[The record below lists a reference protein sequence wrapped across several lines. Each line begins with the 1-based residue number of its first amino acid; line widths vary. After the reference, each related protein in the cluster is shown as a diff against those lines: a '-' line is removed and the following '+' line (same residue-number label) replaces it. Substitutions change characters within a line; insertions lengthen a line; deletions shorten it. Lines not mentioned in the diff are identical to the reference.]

1 MTTQRKRRL
10 RPKAAVEPVTAA
22 SPPVAGRVV
31 PLPAPRERAAEA
43 HVLDGACGKCGST
56 FVSREPAFLH
66 CHYCGSLAR
75 IASGSLLEQELFEIR
90 SGLRLAS

>member
-1 MTTQRKRRL
+1 ME
-10 RPKAAVEPVTAA
+10 PAPAAAL
-22 SPPVAGRVV
+22 SPAAGRVV
-31 PLPAPRERAAEA
+31 SLRAARERAADA
-43 HVLDGACGKCGST
+43 QALDGACGKCGST

-66 CHYCGSLAR
+66 CRYCGSLAR